1 MKKQDG
7 LGKVFVKFS
16 GKGLVFRE
24 SKDYPSVYEW
34 KHEYPIKRLE
44 QYSEK
49 ENKHVE
55 GAQRSTPSQ
64 KQIKIM
70 KYHYSLF
77 RKTKF

>member
-1 MKKQDG
+1 MDW
-7 LGKVFVKFS
+7 GKYLWNFLVKD
-16 GKGLVFRE
+16 L
-24 SKDYPSVYEW
+24 
-34 KHEYPIKRLE
+34 
-44 QYSEK
+44 YSENLKIILQFMNENMNTQLKDLNKYSKK

-64 KQIKIM
+64 KQVKIM